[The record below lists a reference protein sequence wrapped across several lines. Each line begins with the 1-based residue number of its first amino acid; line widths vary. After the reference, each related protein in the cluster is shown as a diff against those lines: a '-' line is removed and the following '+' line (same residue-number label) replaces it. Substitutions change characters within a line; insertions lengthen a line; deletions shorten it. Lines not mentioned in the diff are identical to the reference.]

1 MENLFS
7 TFKTSKN
14 LLKNKNILKKLQ
26 KLEESTSKLIRHGL
40 DNKIPLDT
48 YSNSYNYWLS
58 ICSES
63 SPANLIQAQRDF
75 FGGHGYSRIDK
86 GLNETFN
93 SNWEN
98 K

>member
-7 TFKTSKN
+7 IFKTSKD
-14 LLKNKNILKKLQ
+14 LFKNQNILKKLQ
-26 KLEESTSKLIRHGL
+26 ILEESTSKLIRYGL
-40 DNKIPLDT
+40 DYKIPLDT

-63 SPANLIQAQRDF
+63 LPANLIQAQREF
-75 FGGHGYSRIDK
+75 FGSHGYSRIDK